1 MNNLLRRIDRTLVF
15 ERLISTFPEPQ
26 AEVLTEAISLAVEQV
41 WGDVATKT
49 DVDELKE
56 ALHRLAEAQA
66 RTDESVRALAKAQA
80 RTERRVEELAE
91 AQARTERRVEEL
103 AEAQRRTER
112 RVEELAE
119 AQRRTEEEF
128 QRYREASEARFA
140 RIEAALDRLAEA
152 QARTEEEFRRYREA
166 SEARFARIEA
176 ALDRLAEAQ
185 ARTEERV
192 TRLEEAVARLAEAQA
207 RTERKVD
214 RLARQVGGLSET
226 IGGDL
231 EDIAYI
237 VLHKVLGREL
247 GWKVGELKRVWQ
259 KWDGQLREVNIFGEA
274 HDPQRPSQRIW
285 IVGEAKHNLTM
296 REVERFARTVEMAR
310 RNLEGEIFPVCF
322 CYRARPEVQER
333 IRELGFRLVFSY
345 GELV

>member
-80 RTERRVEELAE
+80 
-91 AQARTERRVEEL
+91 
-103 AEAQRRTER
+103 RTER